1 MIDLHCH
8 ILPGVDDGAGSLPD
22 AVQMAH
28 LAALSGVRTIVATP
42 HCNLP
47 GREENYAGETLRGQ
61 VRALDRAV
69 REQGIPVKI
78 LPGCEVFCTVE
89 LPQLLQRRKLQT
101 LADSRY
107 MLMEFYF
114 DESPEFMDRCFRSAV
129 EAGYVPVV
137 AHPERYDAVYRDAQ
151 LVPRWFREGYV
162 IQLNKGSILG
172 RLGRHAE
179 TVSDWLLRQGLAHA
193 VASDAHSPQR
203 RTPHMD
209 QVAAHLQ
216 QLCGPEYARIL
227 LSRNPERIISDRT
240 LIKP

>member
-8 ILPGVDDGAGSLPD
+8 ILPGVDDGAGSMAD
-22 AVQMAH
+22 AVRMAH
-28 LAALSGVRTIVATP
+28 LAALSGVQTIVATP

-47 GREENYAGETLRGQ
+47 GRKENFAGEELSER
-61 VRALDRAV
+61 VRQLNRAV

-78 LPGCEVFCTVE
+78 LPGCEVFCTDE
-89 LPQLLQRRKLQT
+89 LAKLLHRRKLQS
-101 LADSRY
+101 LADSKY
-107 MLMEFYF
+107 LLMEFYF

-137 AHPERYDAVYRDAQ
+137 AHPERYEAVYRDAQ

-172 RLGRHAE
+172 RLGAHAE
-179 TVSDWLLRQGLAHA
+179 TVADWLLRQGFAHA
-193 VASDAHSPQR
+193 VASDAHSPQH

-209 QVAAHLQ
+209 EVAAHLEA
-216 QLCGPEYARIL
+216 LCGQRYTHIL
-227 LSRNPERIISDRT
+227 LQGNPERIITDRM